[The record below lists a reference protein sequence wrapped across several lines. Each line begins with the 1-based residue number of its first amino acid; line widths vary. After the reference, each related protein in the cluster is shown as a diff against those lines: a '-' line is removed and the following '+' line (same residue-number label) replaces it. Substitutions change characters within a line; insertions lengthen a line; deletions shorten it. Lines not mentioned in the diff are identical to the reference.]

1 MLDDASRE
9 LSLSA
14 GSPAYKI
21 SSLTLLGQCKMDAGK
36 AAEALATYFKA
47 LHSENIHGDEQIALH
62 YEIAKAYLAM
72 GVKNE
77 ARNYFEKVNGSAP
90 GYRDVK
96 AQLEALSDDSGSESG
111 STSGP
116 TIFL

>member
-1 MLDDASRE
+1 
-9 LSLSA
+9 
-14 GSPAYKI
+14 
-21 SSLTLLGQCKMDAGK
+21 MDAGK
-36 AAEALATYFKA
+36 SAEALAIYFKA

-77 ARNYFEKVNGSAP
+77 ARTYFEKVNGSAP

-96 AQLEALSDDSGSESG
+96 AQLDALSDEPDEGPSSD
-111 STSGP
+111 SGP